1 MSKIIGDFWLSPDGE
16 VFYCNSH
23 NSMADDIV
31 RRRGWMDELFEL
43 YDNGKIWAPDPES
56 FLEKK
61 GWIKHCDRPWYHGW
75 CIPPGTKLTQAQIDK
90 IYELCG
96 ETPEDSD
103 LLWPCLWLCTV
114 IFFNKKISTLVE
126 IFLFN

>member
-75 CIPPGTKLTQAQIDK
+75 CIRPGTKLTQAQIDK

-96 ETPEDSD
+96 EIPEDSD
-103 LLWPCLWLCTV
+103 LL
-114 IFFNKKISTLVE
+114 
-126 IFLFN
+126 